1 MKNNSH
7 QITIE
12 NMIKEEFRSNK
23 KRSIFPIN
31 LPEVLVISTFPPR
44 ELISRVRAASRSVS

>member
-44 ELISRVRAASRSVS
+44 ECGIAT